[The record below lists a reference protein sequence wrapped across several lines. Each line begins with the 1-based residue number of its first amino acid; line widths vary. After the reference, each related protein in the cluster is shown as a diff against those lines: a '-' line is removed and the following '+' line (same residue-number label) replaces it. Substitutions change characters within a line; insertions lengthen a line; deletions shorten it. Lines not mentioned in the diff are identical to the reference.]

1 MKVKYWQA
9 LAGLVVVTSAA
20 MYYFGYY
27 TPVVPF
33 GVVVGGF
40 ALAGYVRRLEKNE
53 KAQITSKR

>member
-33 GVVVGGF
+33 GVVVGGL
-40 ALAGYVRRLEKNE
+40 ALAGYVRRLEKKG
-53 KAQITSKR
+53 KA